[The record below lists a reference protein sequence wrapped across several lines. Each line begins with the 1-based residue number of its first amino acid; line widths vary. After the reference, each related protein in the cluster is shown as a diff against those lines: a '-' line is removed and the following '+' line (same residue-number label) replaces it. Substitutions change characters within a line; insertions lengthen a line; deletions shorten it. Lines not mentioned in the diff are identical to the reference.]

1 MTKPITLLT
10 CGILISLGACA
21 APLQPTPQWQSLT
34 LDDFENVNGSDTTWT
49 QRDDVIVCSGIPN
62 GGARLI
68 APVTNFELELDW
80 KHHVYGGNAGVFLWC
95 PESAFTD
102 LPPGALPRSG
112 IEVQVLDLG
121 YEENWFNQHGK
132 QSDWFTSHG
141 DVFPV
146 GASTMTATTP
156 QITYTYADGSTAVV
170 GNPKSSRSF
179 PTQRLTNGVG
189 EWNHYRILAV
199 DGHVTLWV
207 KGLHFKRATIN
218 CDITPVVP
226 AAHVVLKPRAN
237 RTRSFK
243 ASTTTASNHVSGTVL
258 FDDLAFC

>member
-1 MTKPITLLT
+1 MTKLTTLFT

-121 YEENWFNQHGK
+121 YEENWFKQNGK

-156 QITYTYADGSTAVV
+156 QITYTYADGSSAVV

-207 KGLHFKRATIN
+207 NGVEVNSGSDCQPAQGFLALEAEGSLVEYRGLKIRRL
-218 CDITPVVP
+218 P
-226 AAHVVLKPRAN
+226 
-237 RTRSFK
+237 
-243 ASTTTASNHVSGTVL
+243 
-258 FDDLAFC
+258 